1 MNFLLPLALLGGIS
15 LPILLIFYLLK
26 VKRKPARVSSTFLW
40 REAVDD
46 ARASVPFQKLRRNL
60 LMILQLLTLALLTLA
75 LARPILNLL
84 VREQSSALVLIDTSA
99 SMGARG
105 PASGRTRLEVARK
118 KASDFIS
125 AMPLGSQAMVI
136 AFSDRAHVNA
146 PFTSD
151 RAKLRSAIRDLKV
164 EAAADDL
171 RSAMALAG
179 SLLSSAPRP
188 RIVVF
193 SDRVQP
199 PDEVLD
205 PVAGTSIVFEM
216 CGEEAE
222 NFGWTAMDVRQSN
235 ATSGN
240 FDLFGQV
247 ALNGAKPAEAIV
259 QVEGDGEILDV
270 RRIGLVPGE
279 ETGVVVENL
288 SLNRDGMIRATVA
301 AVGDFEDALAM
312 DNEVWARS
320 APPREVRILLC
331 TPGNYFLSRALATA
345 GSIEVT
351 ELSEGQEVPNIDFD
365 LAIFDRGLP
374 DTIPDV
380 PAIYI
385 GSESLWMPT
394 DAEVD
399 EDAESGETG
408 VGSITS
414 WAPDHPVT
422 RDVQWSTMTV
432 YGVRQLAPPPG
443 TQVLVEAGDVP
454 LICLGRVGDQPA
466 LVIAFDLFRSNF
478 PLRSG
483 FPIFVKSAIDWMR
496 RERARRDIV
505 ALRGGE
511 PWSTATSSDIKR
523 VKIISPA
530 GRVWNQVPGPDGIVS
545 FSETY
550 ETGVWSVEFDG
561 KATEEFAVNLMNPEE
576 SKAAID
582 QQMRITSSGET
593 ETAGLDAELRTNR
606 EIWKWFAAA
615 ALALL
620 VAEWVFYRRAYAT

>member
-26 VKRKPARVSSTFLW
+26 VKRRPERVSSTFLW
-40 REAVDD
+40 REAIDD

-60 LMILQLLTLALLTLA
+60 LMILQLLTLALLTMA

-84 VREQSSALVLIDTSA
+84 VREQSSALVLIDISA
-99 SMGARG
+99 SMGTRG
-105 PASGRTRLEVARK
+105 PASGRTRLQVARK

-125 AMPLGSQAMVI
+125 AMPRGSQAMVI
-136 AFSDRAHVNA
+136 AFSDRAHVSA

-151 RAKLRSAIRDLKV
+151 RAKLRSAIRELKV
-164 EAAADDL
+164 EAAPDDL
-171 RSAMALAG
+171 PSAMALAG

-193 SDRVQP
+193 SDRAQP
-199 PDEVLD
+199 PDDVLE
-205 PVAGTSIVFEM
+205 PVAGTSIVFEI

-240 FDLFGQV
+240 FDLFGQI
-247 ALNGAKPAEAIV
+247 AFNGTKPTDAIV

-270 RRIGLVPGE
+270 RRIRLTPGA

-288 SLNRDGMIRATVA
+288 ALDRDGMIRATIEA
-301 AVGDFEDALAM
+301 DGEFEDALAM

-351 ELSEGQEVPNIDFD
+351 EVSEGQEVPDIDFD
-365 LAIFDRGLP
+365 LAIFDRSLP

-385 GSESLWMPT
+385 ASDSLWQRTEART
-394 DAEVD
+394 DENSELGEV
-399 EDAESGETG
+399 G

-414 WAPDHPVT
+414 WNPDHPVT
-422 RDVQWSTMTV
+422 RDVQWSTVSV
-432 YGVRQLAPPPG
+432 YGAFELDLPPG

-454 LICLGRVGDQPA
+454 LICLGRVRDQPA
-466 LVIAFDLFRSNF
+466 LVITFDLFRSNF

-496 RERARRDIV
+496 RERARRDVV

-511 PWSTATSSDIKR
+511 PWSTAVSNDVKR
-523 VKIISPA
+523 VKIISPE
-530 GRVWNQVPGPDGIVS
+530 GRVWNLAPGPDGIVS

-550 ETGVWSVEFDG
+550 ETGIWSVEFDG
-561 KATEEFAVNLMNPEE
+561 EAAEEFAVNLMNSNET
-576 SKAAID
+576 KAAIG

-593 ETAGLDAELRTNR
+593 ESVGLDAELRTNR

-615 ALALL
+615 ALILL